1 MGKVLEGPA
10 KRLLARHGVAVP
22 KGLVTNK
29 PDFKAPASGR
39 LVVKANVAL
48 GGRGKRGLV
57 AVCPNFAD
65 AKKQARRILGTKVE
79 GHAIPEVLV
88 EEAIAYEAGEH
99 FVALSETRD
108 GLVLFLAAKVG
119 GVDVEGVWETHVKK
133 LEVAAD
139 DRPDLAKFVK
149 QAGFGDKTQDVCEF
163 VGKLIDCFWAED
175 AEYLE
180 INPFVFAKDGRTV
193 ALDTVLKLDGVAHF
207 RHPDWDFEFSEFGS
221 AADKPVEREIKE
233 IDKKIKGSVKL
244 TIIPGKGKIA
254 ILPAGGGASLFTAD
268 AVVSLGAT
276 LANYCEY
283 SGAPPAFAVEAL
295 SDKVFNLPGIT
306 DVIVNGGIANFTDV
320 YKTFGGIIAAMKKNK
335 RKLVSKKIRLWVR
348 RGGPNEQIALPM
360 IGKLAEEGFL
370 IEVYDRHYG
379 LTDVVDMAI
388 AAQKKGGSK

>member
-10 KRLLARHGVAVP
+10 KKLLARHGIAVP
-22 KGLVTNK
+22 KGVVTDK
-29 PDFKAPASGR
+29 PNFKAPAAGR

-57 AVCPNFAD
+57 AVCSGLAD
-65 AKKQARRILGTKVE
+65 AKKQAARILGTKVE
-79 GHAIPEVLV
+79 GHSIPEVLV
-88 EEAIAYEAGEH
+88 EQAIDYGGGEH
-99 FVALSETRD
+99 FAALTESRD

-119 GVDVEGVWETHVKK
+119 GVDIESVWESHVKK
-133 LEVAAD
+133 MNVEAGDV
-139 DRPDLAKFVK
+139 PDVSAMARK
-149 QAGFGDKTQDVCEF
+149 AGFGGKSKEVSDF
-163 VGKLIDCFWAED
+163 VGTLIKCFWEED

-180 INPFVFAKDGRTV
+180 INPFVFAKKGGIV

-207 RHPDWDFEFSEFGS
+207 RHPEWDFEFSEFGAS
-221 AADKPVEREIKE
+221 AAKPAERDIRE

-244 TIIPGKGKIA
+244 SIIPGNGKIA

-268 AVVSLGAT
+268 AVVSQGAS

-295 SDKVFNLPGIT
+295 ADKVFNLPGIT
-306 DVIVNGGIANFTDV
+306 DVIINGGIANFTDV
-320 YKTFGGIIAAMKKNK
+320 YKTFGGIIAAVRKN
-335 RKLVSKKIRLWVR
+335 RRRLISKKIRLWVR
-348 RGGPNEQIALPM
+348 RGGPNEQVGLPM
-360 IGKLAEEGFL
+360 IARLADEGFK

-388 AAQKKGGSK
+388 AAQKKGGKK